1 MERIDSRGCDYEMDR
16 DLTIDIMQKILHSF
30 DGRVGEDIII
40 SSCIYEFGQKH
51 EPTIK
56 LLTNLIG
63 EQLWKHL
70 ESKKS
75 LQVMPI

>member
-1 MERIDSRGCDYEMDR
+1 MDR

-40 SSCIYEFGQKH
+40 SSCVYEFGQKH

-63 EQLWKHL
+63 EQL
-70 ESKKS
+70 
-75 LQVMPI
+75 

>member
-1 MERIDSRGCDYEMDR
+1 MERLDSSGVEYEMSR

-40 SSCIYEFGQKH
+40 SSCVYEFGKKH

-56 LLTNLIG
+56 SLTELIG
-63 EQLWKHL
+63 GQL
-70 ESKKS
+70 
-75 LQVMPI
+75 